1 MRRGEALARLDEIVI
16 AGLKVED
23 WREPAGAGRRDLAG
37 EVLTKLV
44 PSPDDELMN
53 VVVVEAREQ
62 RFPVPRIRLVT
73 GHGRA
78 NSMFS
83 GDHAITISFDL
94 PGRPV

>member
-1 MRRGEALARLDEIVI
+1 
-16 AGLKVED
+16 
-23 WREPAGAGRRDLAG
+23 
-37 EVLTKLV
+37 
-44 PSPDDELMN
+44 

-83 GDHAITISFDL
+83 GDHAITVSFDL
-94 PGRPV
+94 PEYPV